1 MAQQRVEDMPF
12 YHGLGMNVSD
22 LSLQRREVKGRV
34 ASLQILSLDEDTL
47 RFAVGGTDVSVVNA
61 LRRIIYS
68 EARRG
73 LGRVV
78 VERFS
83 LAGMPGCIAG
93 RSFCGWGGDAPV
105 CVCVAWG
112 QVPTFALHTVEITT
126 NTSCLTDEFLAHRLG
141 LVPLTSHI
149 VGSYN
154 FFRVRTS
161 DAPIGRPVCECWR
174 NRSRVPFACPP
185 PFFPFPS
192 LRSRSLVRSPRLPID
207 DRRIAAATMPNA
219 PNAPSSSNWMS
230 RARPTRT
237 RCASPRTTC
246 TAPTQMCCQSS

>member
-22 LSLQRREVKGRV
+22 LSVQRREVKGRV

-68 EARRG
+68 EARATLPARCG
-73 LGRVV
+73 SRLFPCTFAALAQGHSLGVWAFDGGV
-78 VERFS
+78 D
-83 LAGMPGCIAG
+83 C
-93 RSFCGWGGDAPV
+93 CGSV
-105 CVCVAWG
+105 

-154 FFRVRTS
+154 FFRV
-161 DAPIGRPVCECWR
+161 
-174 NRSRVPFACPP
+174 
-185 PFFPFPS
+185 
-192 LRSRSLVRSPRLPID
+192 
-207 DRRIAAATMPNA
+207 
-219 PNAPSSSNWMS
+219 
-230 RARPTRT
+230 
-237 RCASPRTTC
+237 
-246 TAPTQMCCQSS
+246 